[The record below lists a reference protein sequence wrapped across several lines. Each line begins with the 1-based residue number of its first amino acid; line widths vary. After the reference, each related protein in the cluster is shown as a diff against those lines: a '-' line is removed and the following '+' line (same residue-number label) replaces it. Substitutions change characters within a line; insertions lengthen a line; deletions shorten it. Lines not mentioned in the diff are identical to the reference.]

1 MRMLATDE
9 YIDLI
14 KRFPLAKIENREQN
28 EDALKMVVE
37 LTHRELELTQE
48 EFEYFRLL
56 VDLVKDYETKVVPA
70 VSEMT
75 PAQALKYLMEINN
88 LKQSQICEATGI
100 YKSHLS
106 AFLGDGERRLSKDEI
121 GRLAKHFLVS
131 PLLFVDEDYFGEPMK
146 RQQ

>member
-1 MRMLATDE
+1 MLATDK
-9 YIDLI
+9 YLDLI

-37 LTHRELELTQE
+37 LTHREFELTTE

-56 VDLVKDYETKVVPA
+56 VDLVKNYETKVVPA
-70 VSEMT
+70 VTAMT
-75 PAQALKYLMEINN
+75 PAQAVKYLMEIND
-88 LKQSQICEATGI
+88 LKQSQVCEATGI

-106 AFLGDGERRLSKDEI
+106 AFLGDGNRRLSKDEI

-131 PLLFVDEDYFGEPMK
+131 PLLFVDDDYFGESM
-146 RQQ
+146 RQRL